1 MRETEY
7 RASRLCRVLGNP
19 IAYQILKALGHN
31 KKRPLELAR
40 SLRRGPS
47 TISTHLR
54 ALKLIDLVRYE
65 TKAGKRGGRE
75 AIYWIKDP
83 LISDLL
89 KHLETFVEHTRKMG

>member
-40 SLRRGPS
+40 SLGRGPS
-47 TISTHLR
+47 TIYTHLR

-65 TKAGKRGGRE
+65 TKAGKRGVGIGVKGDRGQVLFF
-75 AIYWIKDP
+75 AN
-83 LISDLL
+83 
-89 KHLETFVEHTRKMG
+89 